1 MLERKMLVYIKFK
14 LICFITVQKRYTNR
28 PIVELEIASQEQMK
42 ITEICLAKLFTS
54 KKAISSDKNSTVAAR
69 NAEGTFIYFVI
80 CLIIFKTPFQ
90 IWI

>member
-1 MLERKMLVYIKFK
+1 
-14 LICFITVQKRYTNR
+14 VQKRYTNR

-42 ITEICLAKLFTS
+42 ITEIRLAKLFTS

-80 CLIIFKTPFQ
+80 CFIFDYFENTFSNLDPIPKNSFVF
-90 IWI
+90 